1 MTATSSEES
10 KESAVQRAKRVSAE
24 ARARG
29 QAKWDHVQNEVRP
42 NNRVVDTALSTY
54 EHDVSHGGGL
64 LAGALAYRF
73 FFWTLPMALVLVGVL
88 GFSKD
93 AGERTGLFGF
103 ASGAVADAG
112 SDAAKTRWL
121 ALVIGLWALWWA
133 SGSLMKSLRI
143 AHALVW
149 NVPIPTVA
157 KKWLQVLYLNATIIG
172 LAVVLAVETRVRE
185 SSPAGGLLITLAFVL
200 FVAVIWVVVS
210 WNLPHAAA
218 RWNELVPGA
227 LLLAFIAQGIHLF
240 NVYYLGHKLERA
252 SATYGALGTSATI
265 LLSLFLITRSVVAS
279 AELNACLNIR
289 RRVAHHAEVPHQDQM
304 KWGLVLKLE
313 EDTERQADADAG
325 DVDVRD
331 GSEHLG
337 NRADL

>member
-1 MTATSSEES
+1 VTATSPEEA
-10 KESAVQRAKRVSAE
+10 KESAVQRAKRVSAD
-24 ARARG
+24 AKARG
-29 QAKWDHVQNEVRP
+29 QKTWEHVQNEVRP
-42 NNRVVDTALSTY
+42 NNRVVDAALSTY
-54 EHDVSHGGGL
+54 EHDIDHGGGL

-73 FFWTLPMALVLVGVL
+73 FFWMMPFALVLVGVL

-103 ASGAVADAG
+103 ASGAIADAG
-112 SDAAKTRWL
+112 SDASKTRWL

-149 NVPIPTVA
+149 NVPIAPVT
-157 KKWLQVLYLNATIIG
+157 KKWLQVLYLNAVIIG

-185 SSPAGGLLITLAFVL
+185 SSPTGGLLITLAFVL
-200 FVAVIWVVVS
+200 FVAVIWVVVA

-218 RWNELVPGA
+218 TWNELIPGA
-227 LLLAFIAQGIHLF
+227 LLLAVTAQAIHLF

-252 SATYGALGTSATI
+252 SATYGALGTAATL
-265 LLSLFLITRSVVAS
+265 LLSLFLICRVVVAS
-279 AELNACLNIR
+279 AELNACLNLR
-289 RRVAHHAEVPHQDQM
+289 RRIAHHAEVPHQDQM

-313 EDTERQADADAG
+313 EDADREAEAAG
-325 DVDVRD
+325 HAVDVRE
-331 GSEHLG
+331 GSVDLG
-337 NRADL
+337 NRANL